1 MNKVLHSD
9 KIYINWINSEKS
21 TILQTDIKFQK
32 KILDSPI
39 NIK

>member
-9 KIYINWINSEKS
+9 KIYINWVNSEES
-21 TILQTDIKFQK
+21 TILQTDIKLQNS
-32 KILDSPI
+32 LDNPI